1 MPADRRSNRSAPG
14 KNTGNQNRG
23 GCSGYESSSRS
34 GIPPGRHR
42 FGKQQEHAEQRKIGT
57 VIEIVVGMASE
68 IVAVH
73 RSGNRKLKQD
83 FIISLS
89 FALPVLFLSMFS
101 MTDWFM
107 SAVPL
112 SRESLNKILFLLTSP
127 VMILAGKRFFK
138 PAWRQAEHFAADMNT
153 LIAVGTGAAFF
164 YSSFI
169 VLFPEWVTARSV
181 YFDSAAMIVSLIL
194 MGKMLEARAKQKS
207 SDSIKALLSTQ
218 PKFAHVI
225 RNSRE
230 VDIPI
235 KNVKVGDSVVIRPGE
250 RLPVDGVITRGQSSI
265 NESMISGESMPVEKR
280 TGDSVIGGTI
290 NETGSFEFRADAVG
304 AGTVI
309 AHIVKFVEEAQGSKA
324 PIQHLAD
331 KIASVFVPIVM
342 VIAFFTFFG
351 WFFIGGSGFTP
362 AMINAIAVLVI
373 ACPCALGLATPTAL
387 MVGTGRGASLGILI
401 KNAESLERAQN
412 LQVVAFDKTGT
423 ITCGKPSVT
432 DLFTADGTDQ
442 ESMLRYAAS
451 LERMSE
457 HPLARAIT
465 EAAKDRSLSLLET
478 DAFQSCTGFGVAGKI
493 AGEPVIVGNEQLMIQ
508 EGIDISSAAVFVRE
522 KTDEGKTLLFVAVSK
537 KLCGAAAVADT
548 ILPWSREA
556 VADLKKAGIETVM
569 LTGDTERT
577 AQIIAGQA
585 GIGRVFARILP
596 EQKASKIK
604 ALQAE
609 GKVVAMVGDG
619 INDAPALA
627 QADVGIAVSSGT
639 DVAMETADI
648 TIMKS
653 DLRGVV
659 RAIVLSRLTMRT
671 IRQNLFWAFIYNAV
685 GIPLA
690 AFGFLNP
697 IFAAAA
703 MALSSV
709 SVVSNS
715 LRLRKTSL

>member
-1 MPADRRSNRSAPG
+1 
-14 KNTGNQNRG
+14 
-23 GCSGYESSSRS
+23 
-34 GIPPGRHR
+34 
-42 FGKQQEHAEQRKIGT
+42 
-57 VIEIVVGMASE
+57 
-68 IVAVH
+68 
-73 RSGNRKLKQD
+73 
-83 FIISLS
+83 
-89 FALPVLFLSMFS
+89 
-101 MTDWFM
+101 
-107 SAVPL
+107 
-112 SRESLNKILFLLTSP
+112 
-127 VMILAGKRFFK
+127 
-138 PAWRQAEHFAADMNT
+138 
-153 LIAVGTGAAFF
+153 
-164 YSSFI
+164 
-169 VLFPEWVTARSV
+169 
-181 YFDSAAMIVSLIL
+181 
-194 MGKMLEARAKQKS
+194 
-207 SDSIKALLSTQ
+207 
-218 PKFAHVI
+218 
-225 RNSRE
+225 
-230 VDIPI
+230 
-235 KNVKVGDSVVIRPGE
+235 
-250 RLPVDGVITRGQSSI
+250 
-265 NESMISGESMPVEKR
+265 MISGESMPVEKQ
-280 TGDSVIGGTI
+280 TGDSVFGGTI
-290 NETGSFEFRADAVG
+290 NETGSFEFRATAIGV
-304 AGTVI
+304 GTVV
-309 AHIVKFVEEAQGSKA
+309 AHIVKIVEEAQGSKA

-331 KIASVFVPIVM
+331 KIASVFVPIVL
-342 VIAFFTFFG
+342 VIALFTFFG
-351 WFFIGGSGFTP
+351 WFFIGGSEFTP

-387 MVGTGRGASLGILI
+387 MVGTGRGASIGILI

-465 EAAKDRSLSLLET
+465 AAAKDRSLLFLET
-478 DAFQSCTGFGVAGKI
+478 DAFQSRTGFGVAGII

-508 EGIDISSAAVFVRE
+508 EEIDIFSAAAFVRK
-522 KTDEGKTLLFVAVSK
+522 KTDEGKTLLFVAVGK
-537 KLCGAAAVADT
+537 KLCGVAAAADT
-548 ILPWSREA
+548 ILSGSREA
-556 VADLKKAGIETVM
+556 VADLKKVGIETVM

-585 GIGRVFARILP
+585 GIQRVFARVLP
-596 EQKASKIK
+596 EQKALKIK

-627 QADVGIAVSSGT
+627 QADVSIAISSGT

-659 RAIVLSRLTMRT
+659 RAIALSRRTMRT

-690 AFGFLNP
+690 VFGFLNP

-715 LRLRKTSL
+715 LRLRKASL